1 LIEIVSGA
9 SSHLPSGIINAL
21 MVNGQNELIRSL
33 RKQLAAT
40 EKELAN
46 QKWVF
51 DQFMKSPSW
60 RMTYPVRW
68 LAKQLRAL
76 RDWLTGKQTAAMA
89 NSTVDETGESG
100 GVDIPDA
107 SLDLK
112 EFFTNL
118 YRIQLQSFLTAGSP
132 LQLPHS
138 ESPELSVI
146 LILFN
151 RAELTLACLRSLAEN
166 FLERMEIIII
176 DNASQDETP
185 QLLDHLRGVKII
197 RNAENRNFLLG
208 VNQAARQ
215 ATGEYLLI
223 LNNDAQVLP
232 GTLQSALQTMRSA
245 PDIGAVGGRLILLDG
260 TLQEAGSII
269 WQDASCLGY
278 GRGDNP
284 FAPMYMFRRDVDY
297 CSGAFLLTPRKI
309 WDQAGGFDESF
320 KPAYYEETDYC
331 TRLWER
337 GLRVVYD
344 PNSALLHY
352 EFASSD
358 SAKAATDLQR
368 NHQKIFAA
376 RHQALLAKHERAEAN
391 SILPARMKDH
401 GRRKVLFIDDR
412 VPHSWLGSGFPR
424 SRALLLSL
432 LKQNCF
438 VTFYPFD
445 VFDERWSSVYADMP
459 HEIEFMMGYGP
470 PLLEPFLRNR
480 RDYYDTIF
488 ISRPHNLKILKPIRE
503 AHPDWFETT
512 GIVYDAEAIFVTR
525 EVTFRELSGNPL
537 SKEEADALFQHEV
550 DLAALADCVIAVSSS
565 DAATFRKHG
574 IENVRV
580 VGHALQPCPT
590 PRSFSQRQG
599 FLFVGAIHEE
609 ASPNGDSM
617 IWFLEQVLP
626 EIQAQLGPDIAV
638 TIAGVNSSERIR
650 QLAGPSV
657 SITGHVPDL
666 TSFYDAARVF
676 IAPTRYSA
684 GIPHKIH
691 EAAARGIPAVATPLL
706 ARQLGWRD
714 GDPFLVGADA
724 GSFAAKC
731 VQLYDDESLWTA
743 LRNAGLERIRAEC
756 SPEIFEENVAKAIT
770 TETQRHKST
779 AIKT

>member
-1 LIEIVSGA
+1 MVQIDVATEAPGALLPECAAIGAETASEIEYDGARMLPGESNKCAIVSPWFCGKAGLIEIVSGA
-9 SSHLPSGIINAL
+9 CSHLPSGIINAL
-21 MVNGQNELIRSL
+21 MVNRQNELIRSL
-33 RKQLAAT
+33 RKQLEAT
-40 EKELAN
+40 ERELSN

-68 LAKQLRAL
+68 LAKKLRAL
-76 RDWLTGKQTAAMA
+76 RDWLTGKQSVVTA
-89 NSTVDETGESG
+89 TRVVDETAESSD
-100 GVDIPDA
+100 VDIPDV

-112 EFFTNL
+112 EFFTSL
-118 YRIQLQSFLTAGSP
+118 YRIQLQSFLTSGAP

-138 ESPELSVI
+138 ESPDLSII

-166 FLERMEIIII
+166 FHERIEIIIV

-185 QLLDHLRGVKII
+185 QLLDQLRGGKII
-197 RNAENRNFLLG
+197 RNRENRNFLLG

-215 ATGEYLLI
+215 ATGEYLLM

-269 WQDASCLGY
+269 WRDASCLGY

-309 WDQAGGFDESF
+309 WEQAGGFDESF
-320 KPAYYEETDYC
+320 TPAYYEETDYC

-344 PNSALLHY
+344 PNSVLLHY

-368 NHQKIFAA
+368 NHQKIFVA
-376 RHQALLAKHERAEAN
+376 RHQALLAEQHRAEAN
-391 SILPARMKDH
+391 SILPARMKDN

-432 LKQNCF
+432 LKQDCF

-445 VFDERWSSVYADMP
+445 AFDERWSSVYADMP
-459 HEIEFMMGYGP
+459 HEIEFMIGYGP

-512 GIVYDAEAIFVTR
+512 EIVYDAEAIFVTR

-537 SKEEADALFQHEV
+537 SKEEADALFQDEV

-565 DAATFRKHG
+565 DAETFRKHG

-590 PRSFSQRQG
+590 PRSFS
-599 FLFVGAIHEE
+599 
-609 ASPNGDSM
+609 
-617 IWFLEQVLP
+617 
-626 EIQAQLGPDIAV
+626 
-638 TIAGVNSSERIR
+638 
-650 QLAGPSV
+650 
-657 SITGHVPDL
+657 
-666 TSFYDAARVF
+666 
-676 IAPTRYSA
+676 
-684 GIPHKIH
+684 
-691 EAAARGIPAVATPLL
+691 
-706 ARQLGWRD
+706 
-714 GDPFLVGADA
+714 
-724 GSFAAKC
+724 
-731 VQLYDDESLWTA
+731 
-743 LRNAGLERIRAEC
+743 
-756 SPEIFEENVAKAIT
+756 
-770 TETQRHKST
+770 
-779 AIKT
+779 